1 MKTNRPQGASCDRR
15 VSFPYP
21 KKLHTEHFAT
31 KSIAEPEGCFA
42 SELRKRNTPSSDC
55 VQEHSAFSYK
65 STADRQRFARSAFY
79 MNIDVDK
86 RE

>member
-1 MKTNRPQGASCDRR
+1 VIDTLGFATR
-15 VSFPYP
+15 

-55 VQEHSAFSYK
+55 VREHSAFSYK

-79 MNIDVDK
+79 MDIYEDK